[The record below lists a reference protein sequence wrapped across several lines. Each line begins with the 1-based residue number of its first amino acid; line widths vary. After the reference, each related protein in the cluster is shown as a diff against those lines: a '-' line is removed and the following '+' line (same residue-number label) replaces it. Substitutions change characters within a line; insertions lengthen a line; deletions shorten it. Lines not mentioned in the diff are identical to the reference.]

1 MNTANPASHASVDQ
15 FQALQELIRA
25 GDASGA
31 ATATANLRNAPL
43 TAQQRA
49 LVLELQGDL
58 RQSLE
63 LRFAPHLA
71 LQRLEESLV
80 AQEQQPWLHWI
91 RQLIESGYQRALL
104 RTLASVLQRYPLD
117 QQRRELL
124 ETLEQDPALS
134 PLAQQLKR
142 LVGQV

>member
-25 GDASGA
+25 GDRSGA
-31 ATATANLRNAPL
+31 ATAAATLRNAPL
-43 TAQQRA
+43 TPMQQA

-63 LRFAPHLA
+63 LHVAPHLA
-71 LQRLEESLV
+71 LQLLEQSL
-80 AQEQQPWLHWI
+80 QEQDQQPWQTWM
-91 RQLIESGYQRALL
+91 RQLIETGHQNAVR
-104 RTLASVLQRYPLD
+104 RTLAAVLQCYPLD

-124 ETLEQDPALS
+124 EALEQDPALS
-134 PLAQQLKR
+134 PFAQQLKR
-142 LVGQV
+142 LTAQA